1 MKNKIILILCFIGLL
16 IFVISSKNSKINP
29 FVEET
34 KVDIKNLE
42 SEKEELFE
50 WADKT
55 MQEVEQQKLDRE
67 HEIYVLDSIIN
78 KNKRTLNNSNLNLA
92 KNKKINDSLKK
103 ENAKYIQ
110 QKEALEVLL
119 EQVKSSLKEVKEMN
133 EEKAELLKEIYAE
146 KEMLQQE
153 YDYLNSIYQDSKFTV
168 VDTVYQ
174 IDTLFY
180 NKEDVK
186 KIKIKSN

>member
-1 MKNKIILILCFIGLL
+1 MKNKIILILCFVGLL

-42 SEKEELFE
+42 DEKEELFE

-55 MQEVEQQKLDRE
+55 MEEVEKQKINRE
-67 HEIYVLDSIIN
+67 REIYLLDSIIK

-92 KNKKINDSLKK
+92 KNRKINDSLKK
-103 ENAKYIQ
+103 ENIKYIQ

-119 EQVKSSLKEVKEMN
+119 EQVKKSLKEVEEMN
-133 EEKAELLKEIYAE
+133 KEKTELLKEIYTE

-153 YDYLNSIYQDSKFTV
+153 YDYLNSIYQDSKFIT

-180 NKEDVK
+180 KKEDVK
-186 KIKIKSN
+186 KIKVKPN